1 MDPMI
6 LMLGTLTALTLVVS
20 FADLISLAIGAL
32 PF

>member
-6 LMLGTLTALTLVVS
+6 LRLGALTALTFVVS
-20 FADLISLAIGAL
+20 FADLISQAIGAL

>member
-6 LMLGTLTALTLVVS
+6 LMLGALTALTLVVG
-20 FADLISLAIGAL
+20 FADLISQAIGAL